1 MGYRGDIAI
10 DDVTVVENEC
20 KVGEYKSHRLQNYL
34 EYFGVFVGR
43 VGACYMYLKC
53 SSFTDASCDFDS
65 DLCGWQNDQFDD
77 FDWWR
82 MKGSTATPNTGPRA
96 DHTSSNG
103 QQM

>member
-1 MGYRGDIAI
+1 MTSQLLKMNARLVSTSLTVYRTILSI
-10 DDVTVVENEC
+10 LESLS
-20 KVGEYKSHRLQNYL
+20 GEL
-34 EYFGVFVGR
+34 ELVN
-43 VGACYMYLKC
+43 MYLKC